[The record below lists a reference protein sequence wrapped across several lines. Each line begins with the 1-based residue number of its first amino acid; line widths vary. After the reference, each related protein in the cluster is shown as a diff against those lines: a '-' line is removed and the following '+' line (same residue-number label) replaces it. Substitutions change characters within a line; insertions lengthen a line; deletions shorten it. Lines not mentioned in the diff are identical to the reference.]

1 MGVVVSKL
9 TTIMMHFEI
18 CLSLLVLVSICGAS
32 QKELLLEKLIERALH
47 QKNAAEGANEV
58 RQAACQPPFKQAPN
72 AGCYYVD
79 DTYYTYREAE
89 EKCRD
94 VGAHLASL
102 ETEEE
107 AQGFIAWFYRDHDL
121 YRQYWLSG
129 LRQKKVWSWNTGAP
143 VLDTLWAAG
152 QPDHWF
158 NNGTVLYRRELK
170 SLPTNSRQPII
181 CEFSSPF
188 FGIDIDSAEP
198 TTTAPDTGDAVTPG
212 VPGVPSIEF
221 AQCVQSCVATHGDD
235 VCAAP

>member
-1 MGVVVSKL
+1 MGGTRLVYVLQRATVQELQRATMIELLKIVL
-9 TTIMMHFEI
+9 
-18 CLSLLVLVSICGAS
+18 LLALVLPEEAVQHEGFI
-32 QKELLLEKLIERALH
+32 EKLIEKALH
-47 QKNAAEGANEV
+47 QQKEERGNKELSARMSDCLSPFVQAN
-58 RQAACQPPFKQAPN
+58 N

-89 EKCRD
+89 KRCSE

-107 AQGFIAWFYRDHDL
+107 AQGFIAWFYKDHDL

-129 LRQKKVWSWNTGAP
+129 LRSKKVWTWNTGVQ
-143 VLDTLWAAG
+143 VLDTLWASG

-181 CEFSSPF
+181 CEFASPF
-188 FGIDIDSAEP
+188 FGIETGSVATSAPEVN
-198 TTTAPDTGDAVTPG
+198 DAVTRPPVV
-212 VPGVPSIEF
+212 VPVDDFS
-221 AQCVQSCVATHGDD
+221 QC
-235 VCAAP
+235 